1 MSKAKEIQKKKLNR
15 RLYPIYKMISWD
27 LLFYYSIIFLF
38 LTQVKNFTASQI
50 LVGEAF
56 FMASC
61 LILQIPVGLL
71 VDKFGKK
78 HSLIFG
84 NACMCLFII
93 TLLITQNFT
102 ELLIAYFIDA
112 IGYVIKGLCETNIL
126 YDSLPRG
133 KRRGSLYAI
142 IDGVGVSRYYV
153 VDAVTSLIA
162 GFTYVI
168 NPYIPIVLC
177 LIANI
182 ISLILSTRFNHTNSF
197 GDEEKRTSVKQYFK
211 ELKEATEFVIKSK
224 RILCLLIFFGLISG
238 LLYNMTTFRSGILEH
253 VQLPEQYF
261 GLVLALS
268 QIIAAI
274 CANAQNIIH
283 KRFRNKT
290 LSYMGIT
297 LTVSCIVIGLLSM
310 MNVSLVQI
318 LLIVFLFVI
327 QGAIKGPYYVLIYRY
342 LNNFT
347 NKDIR
352 PKLGTIRN
360 TIYSLSSIII
370 SLLGALL
377 LNFTNAANTMLIIGV
392 SSTITMILILNY
404 MKDKVGLKPDK
415 YDETDLKYS
424 SFKSKKL

>member
-15 RLYPIYKMISWD
+15 RLYPIYKMMSWD

-38 LTQVKNFTASQI
+38 LTQVKNFTASQVLI
-50 LVGEAF
+50 GEAF

-84 NACMCLFII
+84 NTCMCIFII
-93 TLLITQNFT
+93 ILLFTQNFT
-102 ELLIAYFIDA
+102 HLLVAYFIDA

-133 KRRGSLYAI
+133 KKRGSLYAT
-142 IDGVGVSRYYV
+142 IDGVGVSRYYI
-153 VDAVTSLIA
+153 VDAITSLIA

-168 NPYIPIVLC
+168 NPYIPIILC
-177 LIANI
+177 LVANI
-182 ISLILSTRFNHTNSF
+182 ISLIISTKFNHTNNIL
-197 GDEEKRTSVKQYFK
+197 DEDRETSTKQYFK
-211 ELKEATEFVIKSK
+211 EFKEAIQFSIKSK
-224 RILCLLIFFGLISG
+224 RIFCLLIFFGLVSG
-238 LLYNMTTFRSGILEH
+238 LLYNMTTFRSGVLEH
-253 VQLPEQYF
+253 IQLPEQYF
-261 GLVLALS
+261 GLVLAVS
-268 QIIAAI
+268 QIVAAI

-290 LSYMGIT
+290 LSYMGGI
-297 LTVSCIVIGLLSM
+297 LTVSCIIIGLLST
-310 MNVSLVQI
+310 MNITSIQR
-318 LLIVFLFVI
+318 LLIISLFVI
-327 QGAIKGPYYVLIYRY
+327 QGAIKGPYYVLIFRY

-360 TIYSLSSIII
+360 IIYSLSSIII

-377 LNFTNAANTMLIIGV
+377 LSFTNSAKTMLIIGGI
-392 SSTITMILILNY
+392 STIVMIVLLNY

-415 YDETDLKYS
+415 YKQIDLKYS
-424 SFKSKKL
+424 RVKK

>member
-1 MSKAKEIQKKKLNR
+1 MSKSKEIQKKKLNR

-38 LTQVKNFTASQI
+38 LTQVKKFSASQV

-61 LILQIPVGLL
+61 LILQIPIGLL

-78 HSLIFG
+78 NSLIFG
-84 NACMCLFII
+84 NTCMCIFI
-93 TLLITQNFT
+93 LLLLVTQNFPQ
-102 ELLIAYFIDA
+102 LLIAYFIDA

-133 KRRGSLYAI
+133 KKRGSLYAI

-168 NPYIPIVLC
+168 NPYIPIILC
-177 LIANI
+177 LIVNVM
-182 ISLILSTRFNHTNSF
+182 SLILSTRFNHTNNS
-197 GDEEKRTSVKQYFK
+197 ENKEKQTLAKQYFK
-211 ELKEATEFVIKSK
+211 ELKEAIQFSIKSK
-224 RILCLLIFFGLISG
+224 RILCLLIFFGLVSG

-261 GLVLALS
+261 GLVLAIS
-268 QIIAAI
+268 QIVAAI

-283 KRFRNKT
+283 KRFRNRT
-290 LSYMGIT
+290 LSYIGIT
-297 LTVSCIVIGLLSM
+297 LILSCIIIGILAI

-318 LLIVFLFVI
+318 VLIVSLFAM
-327 QGAIKGPYYVLIYRY
+327 QGAIKSPYYVLIYRY

-347 NKDIR
+347 NKEIR

-360 TIYSLSSIII
+360 TIYSLLSIMI

-377 LNFTNAANTMLIIGV
+377 LNFTNAANTMLIVGV
-392 SSTITMILILNY
+392 SSTIAIILILNY
-404 MKDKVGLKPDK
+404 MKDKVGLKPDQ
-415 YDETDLKYS
+415 YNETDLKYS
-424 SFKSKKL
+424 SFKSKKM

>member
-1 MSKAKEIQKKKLNR
+1 MSKAKEIQKKKVNR
-15 RLYPIYKMISWD
+15 RLYPIYKMISWE

-38 LTQVKNFTASQI
+38 LTQVKNFTAAQVLI
-50 LVGEAF
+50 GEAF

-84 NACMCLFII
+84 NLCMCLFII
-93 TLLITQNFT
+93 TLIATQNFKQ
-102 ELLIAYFIDA
+102 LLIAYFIDA

-133 KRRGSLYAI
+133 KKRGTLYAT
-142 IDGVGVSRYYV
+142 IDGLGLSRYYIL
-153 VDAVTSLIA
+153 DAITSLIA

-182 ISLILSTRFNHTNSF
+182 ISLIISTRFNHTNNF
-197 GDEEKRTSVKQYFK
+197 QYEDTQTSVKQYF
-211 ELKEATEFVIKSK
+211 EEFKEAIEFSIKSK
-224 RILCLLIFFGLISG
+224 RILCLLIFFGLVSG

-253 VQLPEQYF
+253 IQLPKQYF
-261 GLVLALS
+261 GLVLAVS
-268 QIIAAI
+268 QIVAAI
-274 CANAQNIIH
+274 CASAQNIIH

-290 LSYMGIT
+290 LSYIGGT
-297 LTVSCIVIGLLSM
+297 LTVSCIIIGMLAT
-310 MNVSLVQI
+310 MNITLVQM

-327 QGAIKGPYYVLIYRY
+327 QGAMKGPYYVLIFRY

-347 NKDIR
+347 NKHIR

-360 TIYSLSSIII
+360 IIYSLSSIII
-370 SLLGALL
+370 SLIGALL
-377 LNFTNAANTMLIIGV
+377 LNFTNSANTMLIIGCI
-392 SSTITMILILNY
+392 STIVMILLLNY
-404 MKDKVGLKPDK
+404 MKDKVGLKPNQ

-424 SFKSKKL
+424 FIKSKKM

>member
-38 LTQVKNFTASQI
+38 LMQAKDFTPSEI
-50 LVGEAF
+50 LIGEAF

-71 VDKFGKK
+71 VDKLGKK

-84 NACMCLFII
+84 NTCICIFVIILLF
-93 TLLITQNFT
+93 TQNFT
-102 ELLIAYFIDA
+102 HLLVAYFIDA

-133 KRRGSLYAI
+133 KKRGSLYAT
-142 IDGVGVSRYYV
+142 IDRVGVSRYYI

-168 NPYIPIVLC
+168 NPYIPIILC
-177 LIANI
+177 LVANI
-182 ISLILSTRFNHTNSF
+182 ISLIISTKFNHTNNIL
-197 GDEEKRTSVKQYFK
+197 DEDRETSMKQYFK
-211 ELKEATEFVIKSK
+211 DFKEAIEFSIKSK
-224 RILCLLIFFGLISG
+224 RIFCLLIFFGLVSG
-238 LLYNMTTFRSGILEH
+238 LLYNMTTFRSGVLEH
-253 VQLPEQYF
+253 IQLPEQYF
-261 GLVLALS
+261 GLILAVS
-268 QIIAAI
+268 QIVAAI

-290 LSYMGIT
+290 LSYMGEI
-297 LTVSCIVIGLLSM
+297 LTVSCIIIGLLST
-310 MNVSLVQI
+310 MNITSIQR
-318 LLIVFLFVI
+318 LLIISLFVI
-327 QGAIKGPYYVLIYRY
+327 QGAIKGPYYVLIFRY

-360 TIYSLSSIII
+360 IIYSLSSIII

-377 LNFTNAANTMLIIGV
+377 LSFTNSAKTMLIIGGI
-392 SSTITMILILNY
+392 STIVMIVLLNY

-415 YDETDLKYS
+415 YKQIDLKYS
-424 SFKSKKL
+424 RVKK